1 MASTQTVKLNLD
13 TAEFDRGIARAT
25 RSLGSVDRSANQLR
39 GAFSNLQTVIVG
51 AVAALGTF
59 KLAKGFLDTAREME
73 NLGVQLKFLT
83 GSAEDGKRALDIVA
97 DAAANSTFQ
106 LQDMALAAPS
116 LLAVTDNV
124 EELGELLAITGDIA
138 AASGLDFQ
146 TVALQLQRTFS
157 AGIASADLFRDRAV
171 KSMLGFEEGVKFTAE
186 QSRDHIINGF
196 RDGTFSIIGASAEM
210 ASTFDGVVSMMNDK
224 FFKFQTQVMDAGPFE
239 ALKAAMKVADNALV
253 ANFGSIE
260 NAALKIG
267 DAIVSSTVKVLLFAT
282 QILDSMKP
290 VFDFIGTSIANLV
303 NFVRALPPPIDTL
316 GVIGFLMLGGKGKL
330 VVAIIAGAFD
340 TIRALIGDIIGGL
353 GVMYGAIAR
362 AGAAVG
368 LFSTEQLEAA
378 EKAVKEMADT
388 SERLNTSMADLNKIT
403 DDTGNKAKVVFEGLG
418 IELDADTMKAK
429 GLTGALLEQ
438 IKVIDALI
446 LKNRQVAGVDANDGF
461 AGNDKTDDKKSEKQ
475 DEALT
480 KKLQKEAD
488 ALRRKFETLQKSL
501 FTEEEAEQASYNSK
515 LAILNDYYKG
525 RTHFDKEYARL
536 REAVEVKHQK
546 KLAEISKAQTQKQ
559 FDIFKSGEFQKLDL
573 SEMSNDQL
581 VDFTKQAG
589 LTVLSELGKQNRAAF
604 NAMKAYNLAIAIMN
618 TAQGVTRAL
627 ALPFPFNLAIAGI
640 VGAAGAIQIAAIAG
654 QKYQGRATGGLT
666 QGGTPYVVG
675 ERGPELFMPNQTGT
689 VIPNG
694 NLSGGGK
701 NINVTFNIETID
713 STGFD
718 ELLTERK
725 STITN
730 IIRDAAFEKG
740 ERSPV

>member
-388 SERLNTSMADLNKIT
+388 SDRLNTSMADLNEIT
-403 DDTGNKAKVVFEGLG
+403 EDVGNKAKVVFEGLG

-438 IKVIDALI
+438 IKAIDKLI
-446 LKNRQVAGVDANDGF
+446 LKNREVAEASSTGGTTTTTTESDTKVD
-461 AGNDKTDDKKSEKQ
+461 T
-475 DEALT
+475 ALA
-480 KKLQKEAD
+480 KKLKKEAD
-488 ALRRKFETLQKSL
+488 QLAKKFETLKQSL
-501 FTEEEAEQASYNSK
+501 FTEEEAEMASYNSK
-515 LAILNDYYKG
+515 LKILDEYYKG
-525 RTHFDKEYARL
+525 RAHFDKQYARM
-536 REAVEVKHQK
+536 REVLETQHQK
-546 KLAEISKAQTQKQ
+546 KLDNIAKAQTQEQ
-559 FDIFKSGEFQKLDL
+559 LDIFKSGQFQKLDL
-573 SEMSNDQL
+573 SKLTNDQM
-581 VDFTKQAG
+581 VDLTMGAG
-589 LTVLSELGKQNRAAF
+589 REVLGELAKQNKAAF
-604 NAMKAYNLAIAIMN
+604 EAQKALNIASAIMN
-618 TAQGVTRAL
+618 TAAGAAKALSQGGIFGPIL
-627 ALPFPFNLAIAGI
+627 AGL
-640 VGAAGAIQIAAIAG
+640 VVAAGAIQIATIRS
-654 QKYQGRATGGLT
+654 QQYQGRATGGLT
-666 QGGTPYVVG
+666 QAGTPYVVG

-689 VIPNG
+689 IIPNG
-694 NLSGGGK
+694 NMASGK
-701 NINVTFNIETID
+701 DVNVTFNIQALD
-713 STGFD
+713 ARGVD
-718 ELLTERK
+718 ELIVERK
-725 STITN
+725 GIITN
-730 IIRDAAFEKG
+730 IIRDAAEQKG

>member
-1 MASTQTVKLNLD
+1 MASNQTVKLNLD
-13 TAEFDRGIARAT
+13 TTEFDRGIARAT

-83 GSAEDGKRALDIVA
+83 GSAEDGARALKIVE
-97 DAAANSTFQ
+97 DAAAESTFQ

-171 KSMLGFEEGVKFTAE
+171 KSMLGFQEGVRYTAE
-186 QSRDHIINGF
+186 QSKQLIINGF
-196 RDGTFSIIGASAEM
+196 RDQTISIVGASAEM
-210 ASTFDGVVSMMNDK
+210 ANTFDGVVSMMNDK
-224 FFKFQTQVMDAGPFE
+224 FFKFQNAVMDSGPFE
-239 ALKAAMKVADNALV
+239 ALKATMKTVDTALV
-253 ANFGSIE
+253 ENFGSIE
-260 NAALKIG
+260 NAAVKIG
-267 DAIVSSTVKVLLFAT
+267 DAIVASTVKVLLFAT
-282 QILDSMKP
+282 QILDNMKP

-303 NFVRALPPPIDTL
+303 NFVRALPPPIDTI

-330 VVAIIAGAFD
+330 VVAVIAGVFD
-340 TIRALIGDIIGGL
+340 QVRALIGDIIGGL
-353 GVMYGAIAR
+353 GTMYGAIAR

-378 EKAVKEMADT
+378 EKAVKEMSDT

-403 DDTGNKAKVVFEGLG
+403 EDAGNSAKVVFEGLG
-418 IELDADTMKAK
+418 VEIDADTMKAK

-438 IKVIDALI
+438 IKVIDQLV
-446 LKNRQVAGVDANDGF
+446 LKNRQIAGADANDGF
-461 AGNDKTDDKKSEKQ
+461 AGNDKTDDKKAEKQ
-475 DEALT
+475 DEALN

-488 ALRRKFETLQKSL
+488 ALRRKFEALQKSL
-501 FTEEEAEQASYNSK
+501 FTEEEAEQGSYNSK

-536 REAVEVKHQK
+536 REAVEAKHQK
-546 KLAEISKAQTQKQ
+546 KLAEIANAQTQKQ
-559 FDIFKSGEFQKLDL
+559 LDIFKSGEFQKLDL

-581 VDFTKQAG
+581 VDFTKEAG
-589 LTVLSELGKQNRAAF
+589 LTVLSELSKQNRAAF

-654 QKYQGRATGGLT
+654 QKYQGRKSGGSV
-666 QGGTPYVVG
+666 QGGTPYVIG
-675 ERGPELFMPNQTGT
+675 ERGPEMFIPNQTGT
-689 VIPNG
+689 IIPNG
-694 NLSGGGK
+694 NMGSNK
-701 NINVTFNIETID
+701 DVNVTFNIQALD
-713 STGFD
+713 ARGVD
-718 ELLTERK
+718 ELIVQRK
-725 STITN
+725 GLITN
-730 IIRDAAFEKG
+730 IIRDAANQKG